1 MPEKFRKQCERMIG
15 ESRIDEWFLSLQG
28 LDRAATWLVIV
39 IERRI
44 DHFREELLHGAQSS
58 GGTPVHPIPWLTEH
72 ELSACRMVPEIQP
85 VVNRVSVS
93 AGFFGNQL
101 SRAAI
106 VDTAD
111 HNIDAV
117 QASSGAK
124 MVRYSVPIQVPEE
137 IEARREN
144 HRFRMPDFGLA
155 EWLPDAVCRRNQVA
169 VH

>member
-1 MPEKFRKQCERMIG
+1 MIG
-15 ESRIDEWFLSLQG
+15 ESRVDERFLSLQG
-28 LDRAATWLVIV
+28 LNRATAWLSIV

-44 DHFREELLHGAQSS
+44 DQFRKEFRHGAQAT

-72 ELSACRMVPEIQP
+72 ELSACRVVPEIQP
-85 VVNRVSVS
+85 IVNRASLS
-93 AGFFGNQL
+93 GCFLGNQL
-101 SRAAI
+101 SRAAT

-124 MVRYSVPIQVPEE
+124 MVRYCVPTQVPEE
-137 IEARREN
+137 IETRREN

-155 EWLPDAVCRRNQVA
+155 EWLPDTICWRNQVA